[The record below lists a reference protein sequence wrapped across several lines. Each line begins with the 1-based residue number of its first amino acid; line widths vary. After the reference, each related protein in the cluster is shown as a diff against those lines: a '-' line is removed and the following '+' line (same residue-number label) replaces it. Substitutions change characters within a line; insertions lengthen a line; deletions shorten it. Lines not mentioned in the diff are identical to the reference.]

1 MKTTFPAPVEVM
13 ALNRLPGSVAVSG
26 RVSAMKI
33 RQWLLGLAVGGIL
46 AVGAGCVSKSNL
58 PVYDSGQVGSAI
70 TSQRGEIISVRDV
83 LIKAPSQ
90 SAGNTGMGARIGSAA
105 GRSGI
110 LGGPSAIVGAVG
122 AVVGEAAGAVVG
134 AAADNKMGEEI
145 TVLVEGG
152 QTITIVQERGDGPPL
167 ATGEKVRLVTGASSS
182 VYGGSSTKTKVVRD
196 DEYGVSPTEVN
207 RPR

>member
-1 MKTTFPAPVEVM
+1 MSSMRIK
-13 ALNRLPGSVAVSG
+13 S
-26 RVSAMKI
+26 
-33 RQWLLGLAVGGIL
+33 WLLGFAAGGIL
-46 AVGAGCVSKSNL
+46 AASAGCVSKSNL
-58 PVYDSGQVGSAI
+58 PVYDSGQVGSVI
-70 TSQRGEIISVRDV
+70 TSQRGEIVSVRDV

-90 SAGNTGMGARIGSAA
+90 SAGSTGMGARIGSAA

-167 ATGEKVRLVTGASSS
+167 AIGEKVRLVSGASSG

-196 DEYGVSPTEVN
+196 DEYGASPARVD